1 MNWLETICYALRLPW
16 YVDKTTALGRISDKM
31 AEKFVIVRELLAER
45 TTFEATI
52 EPIVRENI
60 KIKFP
65 RYGAASS
72 EDFQRKAKGV
82 SKLVGEILSL
92 GYLSRPHVFP
102 YYFISAFLNIPLIF
116 LLAVTII
123 IWGFSGWKPPA
134 ELYAGVF
141 NPRFGLT
148 PWVLVRWVLIV
159 NCLWGAFFFLTA
171 ILPSERRGFSQR
183 REAAEQLL
191 ADARFLDGVF
201 AKLRRG
207 ESFEK

>member
-102 YYFISAFLNIPLIF
+102 YYFVSVFLNIPLI
-116 LLAVTII
+116 LLLVITIV

-134 ELYAGVF
+134 EFYAKIF
-141 NPRFGLT
+141 NPQFT
-148 PWVLVRWVLIV
+148 PWVLAKWVLIV
-159 NCLWGAFFFLTA
+159 NCSWGVFFFFTA
-171 ILPSERRGFSQR
+171 ILPPERCGFSQR
-183 REAAEQLL
+183 CEAAEKLL
-191 ADARFLDGVF
+191 NDARFLDEVF